1 MNRNRFI
8 AIGLIVMGFNSLYQ
22 YSWNALEPLLKSGF
36 GVSLVEISL
45 GFTLFSIFS
54 SAFQPIGGHFADKY
68 GPRGIGIISAIL
80 SAIGFLGTYFSPSI
94 LFFFIFWSLGSI
106 GEGVLYGI
114 AANLAMKWFRD
125 RMGFATGMV
134 SMGFGVGS
142 AIANP
147 FISAVGDYR
156 TVTLVIGL
164 VELILLPILMWFAE
178 YPKNL
183 TGSTPKQAILTVK
196 FWLIYVSF
204 VGATVPLTM
213 MSSELPAIGK
223 TLPSRELVFL
233 ISIFPLLSGGL
244 RPVFGR
250 VADSLGIT
258 RTVILL
264 NSLLTIGST
273 LLFVNL
279 IPEAVILIGF
289 AGGSMI
295 TLYFNVAGEIFG
307 TRFSTVNSGILYT
320 GKALG
325 GVLGSTVFAILF
337 TISTELAEIYSVV
350 CGLIG
355 VLGMLTVFLITKG
368 SIQKYK
374 LRK

>member
-1 MNRNRFI
+1 MNRNKFI

-22 YSWNALEPLLKSGF
+22 YSWNALEPLLKTGF
-36 GVSLVEISL
+36 NVSLVEISI
-45 GFTLFSIFS
+45 GFTLFSAFS

-68 GPRGIGIISAIL
+68 GPRMIGIVSAFL

-114 AANLAMKWFRD
+114 AANLAIKWFRD
-125 RMGFATGMV
+125 RMGLATGLV
-134 SMGFGVGS
+134 SMGFGLGS
-142 AIANP
+142 TVANP
-147 FISAVGDYR
+147 FISLAGNYR
-156 TVTLVIGL
+156 VVTLVIGL
-164 VELILLPILMWFAE
+164 VEIVLLPVLMWFAE

-183 TGSTPKQAILTVK
+183 AGNTPKQAIFTLK
-196 FWLIYVSF
+196 FWLIYISF
-204 VGATVPLTM
+204 VGAVVPLTM
-213 MSSELPAIGK
+213 ISSQLPVIAK
-223 TLPSRELVFL
+223 SLPSQEVILL

-244 RPVFGR
+244 RPIFGR
-250 VADSLGIT
+250 IADSLGIT

-264 NSLLTIGST
+264 NSLLTIGAV
-273 LLFVNL
+273 LLLGNL

-325 GVLGSTVFAILF
+325 GILGSTVFALLF
-337 TISTELAEIYSVV
+337 TISVELAEIYTVI
-350 CGLIG
+350 CGLVG
-355 VLGMLTVFLITKG
+355 VLGMLSVFLITRARQG
-368 SIQKYK
+368 
-374 LRK
+374 RKV